1 MLLINI
7 MNPETI
13 EITHGSNNVFA
24 DLGFAPAEAEN
35 LKIRADL
42 MLALRERIQ
51 TQGWSIEQ
59 AAATLQSTT
68 ACMGDLLQGEIDRFT
83 VDQLIQML
91 TQCGCQVAV
100 QVTPIAA

>member
-1 MLLINI
+1 
-7 MNPETI
+7 MNATV

-35 LKIRADL
+35 LRIRADL

-51 TQGWSIEQ
+51 IRKWSIEQ
-59 AAATLQSTT
+59 AAAALQVPT
-68 ACMGDLLQGEIDRFT
+68 ACVEDLLQGEIDRFT

>member
-1 MLLINI
+1 
-7 MNPETI
+7 MNPQTI

-35 LKIRADL
+35 LRIRADL

-59 AAATLQSTT
+59 AAAALQVPT
-68 ACMGDLLQGEIDRFT
+68 ACVEDLLQGEIDRFT

-100 QVTPIAA
+100 QVTPIVA

>member
-1 MLLINI
+1 MKA
-7 MNPETI
+7 TAK
-13 EITHGSNNVFA
+13 ITHGSNNVFS

-42 MLALRERIQ
+42 MLALREQIQ
-51 TQGWSIEQ
+51 TQGWSIDQ
-59 AAATLQSTT
+59 AADALQATT
-68 ACMGDLLQGEIDRFT
+68 ACVEDLLQGEIDRFT

>member
-1 MLLINI
+1 
-7 MNPETI
+7 MNPATI

-51 TQGWSIEQ
+51 IQGWSI
-59 AAATLQSTT
+59 AKAATALQATT
-68 ACMGDLLQGEIDRFT
+68 ACVEDLLQGEIDRFT

-91 TQCGCQVAV
+91 TQCGCQVAI

>member
-1 MLLINI
+1 
-7 MNPETI
+7 MNSTTV
-13 EITHGSNNVFA
+13 EITHGSSNVFA

-42 MLALRERIQ
+42 ILALRERIQ

-59 AAATLQSTT
+59 AATALQATT
-68 ACMGDLLQGEIDRFT
+68 ACVEDLLQGEIDRFT
-83 VDQLIQML
+83 VDQLLQML

>member
-1 MLLINI
+1 
-7 MNPETI
+7 MNATV

-35 LKIRADL
+35 LRIRADL

-59 AAATLQSTT
+59 AAAALQATT
-68 ACMGDLLQGEIDRFT
+68 ACVEDLLQGEIDRFT

-91 TQCGCQVAV
+91 TQCGYQVAV

>member
-1 MLLINI
+1 
-7 MNPETI
+7 MNPASI

-51 TQGWSIEQ
+51 TQGWSIKQ
-59 AAATLQSTT
+59 AAAALQATT
-68 ACMGDLLQGEIDRFT
+68 TCVEDLLQGEIDRFT

>member
-1 MLLINI
+1 
-7 MNPETI
+7 MNSTTV
-13 EITHGSNNVFA
+13 EITHGSSNVFA

-42 MLALRERIQ
+42 ILALRERIQ

-59 AAATLQSTT
+59 SATALQATT
-68 ACMGDLLQGEIDRFT
+68 ACVEDLLQGEIDRFT

-91 TQCGCQVAV
+91 TQCGCQVTV
-100 QVTPIAA
+100 QVTPTTA

>member
-1 MLLINI
+1 
-7 MNPETI
+7 MNPATI
-13 EITHGSNNVFA
+13 EINHGSNNVFA
-24 DLGFAPAEAEN
+24 DLGFDPAEAEN

-59 AAATLQSTT
+59 AATALKATT
-68 ACMGDLLQGEIDRFT
+68 AYVEDLLQGEIDRFT

-100 QVTPIAA
+100 EVTPSID

>member
-1 MLLINI
+1 
-7 MNPETI
+7 MNSTTV

-24 DLGFAPAEAEN
+24 DLGFTPAEAEN
-35 LKIRADL
+35 LRIRADL

-51 TQGWSIEQ
+51 TQGWSIDE
-59 AAATLQSTT
+59 AAAALQVPTV
-68 ACMGDLLQGEIDRFT
+68 CVEDLLQGEIDQFT
-83 VDQLIQML
+83 IDQLIQML

>member
-1 MLLINI
+1 MESIWNLSRKPTAPSA
-7 MNPETI
+7 MNPASI

-42 MLALRERIQ
+42 MLALKERIQ

-59 AAATLQSTT
+59 SAAALQVPT
-68 ACMGDLLQGEIDRFT
+68 ACVEDLLQGEIDRFT

-91 TQCGCQVAV
+91 AQ
-100 QVTPIAA
+100 

>member
-1 MLLINI
+1 MKA
-7 MNPETI
+7 TV

-51 TQGWSIEQ
+51 TQGWSIAQ
-59 AAATLQSTT
+59 AAAALQATT
-68 ACMGDLLQGEIDRFT
+68 ACVEDLLQGEIDRFT

-91 TQCGCQVAV
+91 AQGGCQVAV

>member
-1 MLLINI
+1 
-7 MNPETI
+7 MNPASI

-35 LKIRADL
+35 LRIRANL

-51 TQGWSIEQ
+51 TQGWSIEEAAIALQ
-59 AAATLQSTT
+59 ATT
-68 ACMGDLLQGEIDRFT
+68 ACVEDLLKGEIDRFT

-91 TQCGCQVAV
+91 AQ
-100 QVTPIAA
+100 

>member
-1 MLLINI
+1 
-7 MNPETI
+7 MNPATV
-13 EITHGSNNVFA
+13 EITHGSHNVFA

-51 TQGWSIEQ
+51 TQGWSIDQ
-59 AAATLQSTT
+59 AAATLQAPT
-68 ACMGDLLQGEIDRFT
+68 ACVEDLLQGEIDRFT

-91 TQCGCQVAV
+91 SQCGYQVEV
-100 QVTPIAA
+100 QVTIAAA

>member
-1 MLLINI
+1 
-7 MNPETI
+7 MNPASR

-24 DLGFAPAEAEN
+24 DLGFTPAEAEN

-42 MLALRERIQ
+42 MLALRGRIQ

-68 ACMGDLLQGEIDRFT
+68 ACVEDLLKGEIDRFT

-91 TQCGCQVAV
+91 TQCGYQVEV